1 MFVPNSSLSREE
13 TVRALRYIKPA
24 TSFRS
29 AYAYDNLL
37 YMVAG
42 QLIEEVSG
50 QTWEC
55 SSASDIYQPP
65 A

>member
-1 MFVPNSSLSREE
+1 M
-13 TVRALRYIKPA
+13 RALRYIKPA

-29 AYAYDNLL
+29 GYAYDNVL
-37 YMVAG
+37 YAVAG

-50 QTWEC
+50 QTWEEFVASAC
-55 SSASDIYQPP
+55 SSPP

>member
-1 MFVPNSSLSREE
+1 MPNSDLLAQGD
-13 TVRALRYIKPA
+13 VRRLRHIKPA

-29 AYAYDNLL
+29 GYAYDNVL

-50 QTWEC
+50 QTWEQFMPRPRLPPG
-55 SSASDIYQPP
+55 SA
-65 A
+65 